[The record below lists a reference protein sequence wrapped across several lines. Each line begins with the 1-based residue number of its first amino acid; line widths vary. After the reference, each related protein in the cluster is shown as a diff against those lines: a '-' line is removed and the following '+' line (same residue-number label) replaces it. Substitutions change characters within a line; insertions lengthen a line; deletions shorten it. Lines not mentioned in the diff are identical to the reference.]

1 MKSQFKEST
10 ERAAQLKAAEYA
22 SEQDFCK
29 IFNTDMQSLYVL
41 ALVLTANHTEAEQ
54 AFVAALNDCLGATG
68 TFKPWAASRSRLAVI
83 QRAIKNMEP
92 ALTGS
97 KNAIRQGEALPV
109 GLSSDVATILRL
121 DAFHRFVFVLTV
133 LEKYSVRDCA
143 ILLRR
148 RVPEIEATRLRAMAI
163 VAGHERQIHP
173 PAISLLATPLSA

>member
-1 MKSQFKEST
+1 MKTQFKEST

-29 IFNTDMQSLYVL
+29 IFNTEMQSFYVL
-41 ALVLTANHTEAEQ
+41 ALMLTANHAEAEQ
-54 AFVAALNDCLGATG
+54 VFVAALNDCLSTTG
-68 TFKPWAASRSRLAVI
+68 TFKPWSASRSRLAVI

-97 KNAIRQGEALPV
+97 KGAIREEGALPL
-109 GLSSDVATILRL
+109 GLSNDVATILRL

-133 LEKYSVRDCA
+133 LEGYSVRDCA

-148 RVPEIEATRLRAMAI
+148 RIPEIKAARLRAMAI
-163 VAGHERQIHP
+163 VAGHERHVHA